1 MKSFPGFLSRL
12 MLFSAVIGVI
22 QALVSS
28 SIPPS
33 FLFEPFL
40 MLLLFF
46 VLATLVFHFGLLR
59 ASLRSD
65 QAFIRYFMGATGV
78 KLFLY
83 MGIMIV
89 FATLFRDRAVAF
101 ISNFFVLYLLYSAFE
116 VALVY
121 GKFSSMKSR

>member
-12 MLFSAVIGVI
+12 MLFSAVIAVI
-22 QALVSS
+22 HALVATSL
-28 SIPPS
+28 PAS
-33 FLFEPFL
+33 FRFEPFL
-40 MLLLFF
+40 ILLLFF
-46 VLATLVFHFGLLR
+46 LLATVVFHFGLLR

-89 FATLFRDRAVAF
+89 FATMFRDQAVGF